1 MHLQIKG
8 LTVGYGTTTILKS
21 INLDVQKHQLIA
33 LMGPSGTGKSCLL
46 RTLGRW
52 NDSQPDFWTRGEVWL
67 GKQACLSVPS
77 AKSIQRQIPMLAQK
91 ARLYSSTVLAN
102 ILTGTVDVLP
112 VESDEQKHLAYS
124 ILNRLDLWE
133 PFESQLEQPVLNLS
147 MADHKK
153 LLMARSLA
161 HQPVCLLAD
170 EPLRDISIAEEAGMM
185 EFIQRVAE
193 HCAVIMVTHNKLEAK
208 AICDTV
214 CLISGDRLVETSDA
228 ETFFRQPST
237 ALGQAFLHS
246 GSSWPIDNIDNI
258 NETESDSAQPSPR
271 QHKRLP
277 GEFHWIIEQQLAGMQ
292 KPGLFGHETEE
303 LQGLA
308 ELGVQTLVN
317 LTEYP
322 LFTAELSALNLSIIH
337 FPIVDMSIPVLSEA
351 MQLCQLISEQLDQGY
366 SFALHC
372 KAGLGRTGTMLA
384 CVLVYRGMVAMNAID
399 RLRMIN
405 RLYIQTDEQL
415 DFVSRFECYIQNQA
429 NSNLMEMEG

>member
-1 MHLQIKG
+1 MVLQIKA
-8 LTVGYGTTTILKS
+8 LSLGYGSTVVLKA
-21 INLDVQKHQLIA
+21 IDLEVHKQQLIA
-33 LMGPSGTGKSCLL
+33 LMGPSGTGKSSLL
-46 RTLGRW
+46 RTIARW
-52 NDSQPDFWTRGEVWL
+52 NDSQPTFWARGKALL
-67 GKQACLSVPS
+67 GELDCLSTPS
-77 AKSIQRQIPMLAQK
+77 ATTVQQRMPMLAQK

-102 ILTGTVDVLP
+102 TIAGTVDVLP
-112 VESDEQKHLAYS
+112 VELDQQKHLAFQVLS
-124 ILNRLDLWE
+124 PLGLWDSYE
-133 PFESQLEQPVLNLS
+133 PLLEQPVLDLS
-147 MADHKK
+147 LADHKK
-153 LLMARSLA
+153 LILARSLV
-161 HQPVCLLAD
+161 HQPVCLLVD
-170 EPLRDISIAEEAGMM
+170 EPLRDISIAEEAGMI
-185 EFIQRVAE
+185 ELIQRVAE
-193 HCAVIMVTHNKLEAK
+193 RCAVIMVTHNKVEAK
-208 AICDTV
+208 AICNTV
-214 CLISGDRLVETSDA
+214 CLISGDRLIETSDA
-228 ETFFRQPST
+228 KTFFQQPRT
-237 ALGQAFLHS
+237 TLGQAFLHS
-246 GSSWPIDNIDNI
+246 GSSWPIDNTDNI
-258 NETESDSAQPSPR
+258 DETESNSAQPSPR

-317 LTEYP
+317 LTEQP

-351 MQLCQLISEQLDQGY
+351 MQLCQLISEQLDQGH

-429 NSNLMEMEG
+429 NSNLMKMEG